1 MLIKDLGRMARAV
14 YEPSGSDKVD
24 GVGPIARHSAAGTLW
39 DAFQAASYAKGGQTA
54 IVFRGTNDTGDLV
67 TDAALGLGMNSGY
80 YAQAET
86 FVNQHGSANV
96 ILCGHSLGGAIA
108 QVVGNRMGLPIV
120 TFNAPGVAV
129 IASRNMGSASVA
141 ATTVRV
147 AGMLAS
153 AVVRPGQAIQDM
165 RAAFNVVR
173 GINIALSGDV
183 VSLIGVHYGRVERIR
198 GLSSN
203 PKTEHK
209 MDTMNT
215 VLSTHELG
223 NRQAMF

>member
-14 YEPSGSDKVD
+14 YEPSGSDRVD
-24 GVGPIARHSAAGTLW
+24 GLAPIARHDAAGSLW
-39 DAFQAASYAKGGQTA
+39 DAFQAAAYTKGGQTA
-54 IVFRGTNDTGDLV
+54 IVFRGTNDTGDVV
-67 TDAALGLGMNSGY
+67 TDAALGLGMNSAY
-80 YAQAET
+80 YEQAAA
-86 FVNQHGSANV
+86 FVGRHGGNL

-129 IASRNMGSASVA
+129 VASRNMATASPA
-141 ATTVRV
+141 ATAVRV

-153 AVVRPGQAIQDM
+153 AVVRPGQALQDV

-183 VSLIGVHYGRVERIR
+183 VSLIGVHYGPIVRIR

-203 PKTEHK
+203 PATEHK
-209 MDTMNT
+209 MDTMNL
-215 VLSTHELG
+215 VLASHEMG
-223 NRQAMF
+223 RREASF